1 MSRARDLAD
10 LSNVINKGANLQ
22 PNLIINGDMAVSQRG
37 NSTGVTGVGY
47 YGPDRYR
54 FTVGSAGAGTFSIDQ
69 DSNAPEGFASSF
81 KLSCTTADASPNS
94 TDAVFIAQRLEGQ
107 NLQAFKKGNAGAL
120 SATLSFYVKSN
131 KTGTYQVNFYDLDN
145 TRIIGSSYTINA
157 ADTWEYKT
165 ITYSP
170 DTTGS
175 FTNDNNLSAQIEWA
189 LVAGTSY
196 NSGAVPTDWEA
207 ATNADRAAALNVN
220 IADSTSNYWQ
230 LTGVSLVVGDS
241 APVTHPYESYAEN
254 LERCNRYYYSLK
266 AIASY
271 SNFLQAA
278 WRTTSQARGIIPF
291 PVTMRASPSLSTTGA
306 FVSLGNGTF
315 SSFSIPDGG
324 LKDQGTLNV
333 VGSGGTIGYSTTI
346 RANND
351 STASINFDAEL

>member
-1 MSRARDLAD
+1 MSRARELAD

-22 PNLIINGDMAVSQRG
+22 PNLAFNGDMSVWQRG
-37 NSTGVTGVGY
+37 TSDDTATAGDYMCDRWRINHAGTDGNVDWDQETASTPDGFGY
-47 YGPDRYR
+47 ALKVSMDASETSLDAADFVIVQQFFEGQDLQHLNK
-54 FTVGSAGAGTFSIDQ
+54 GSASAKKLTVSFWVRS
-69 DSNAPEGFASSF
+69 SVAS
-81 KLSCTTADASPNS
+81 
-94 TDAVFIAQRLEGQ
+94 
-107 NLQAFKKGNAGAL
+107 
-120 SATLSFYVKSN
+120 
-131 KTGTYQVNFYDLDN
+131 TYTVELKDGDN
-145 TRIIGSSYTINA
+145 TRNISKSYSIST
-157 ADTWEYKT
+157 ADTWEKKV
-165 ITYSP
+165 IVFDG
-170 DTTGS
+170 DTTGA
-175 FTNDNNLSAQIEWA
+175 FDNDNALSLQLSFW
-189 LVAGTSY
+189 LDAGSNFTSGTF
-196 NSGAVPTDWEA
+196 STDW
-207 ATNADRAAALNVN
+207 
-220 IADSTSNYWQ
+220 IAQDNTRRVYDTTGWLESTSPEFYI
-230 LTGVSLVVGDS
+230 TGVSLVVGDS